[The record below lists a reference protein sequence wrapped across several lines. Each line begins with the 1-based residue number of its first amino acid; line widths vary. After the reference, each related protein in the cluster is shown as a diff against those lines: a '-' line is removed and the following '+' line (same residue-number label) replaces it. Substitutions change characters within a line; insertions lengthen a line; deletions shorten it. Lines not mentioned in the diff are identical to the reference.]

1 MITRKSELLKQ
12 YIDLLEWKRV
22 TGDNSSTTLQ
32 KLREME
38 EKLAEE
44 TV

>member
-1 MITRKSELLKQ
+1 MRTQKSELLKQ

-22 TGDNSSTTLQ
+22 AGDNSSTTLR